1 MADNTDINGN
11 PTDEFEAMLDK
22 EIASNGGEAEI
33 DANCTDCTGMT
44 MFDVPGSE
52 DNLITVL
59 IPKDKIRSI
68 GAHSLVEIRSRAKE
82 NGGDGRIYRGIV
94 VAGPFHEPDGIRA
107 DAHVMVTTTVYGG
120 IFMPNYHGKVLI
132 ELLGEIS
139 DEIMMPPRFR
149 PLPNSPV
156 FVLDSKQTAEA
167 LKVKHDPGVMIG
179 MAIGHEDI
187 EVSIPSDKKTVI
199 PRHIGILGTTGGGK
213 STTVSGLM
221 SQFQQKGIATIVIDT
236 EGEYTHVDKPAE
248 NETMQKLLERRKIP
262 MKGIEK
268 VRVLHLA
275 GRETKAAK
283 STLTA
288 QFTLKFSSL
297 SPYAITDIL
306 GLTEAQFIRFFKAYD
321 AAKKILKNLK
331 IYPQQ
336 HEQEKEVLEID
347 EFDTGYPEITISLL
361 TDIGGLMLDEASKGT
376 TNSILRNKFIQDNLS
391 IIKPIISSFV
401 NGIDNESS
409 WKALL
414 GKLWQLDRTK
424 IFDNSSHKPIPFS
437 ELIQAGQ
444 MTIIDLSDSD
454 STLINNIVIANL
466 LRGIQQAQEQ
476 SYKKAIEEEKQPTPV
491 SIIIEE
497 AHEFLSKERIGKM
510 SNLFQQVAR
519 IARRGRK
526 RWLGLVFVTQLPQ
539 HLPDEVLGLIN
550 SFILHKISDANV
562 VSQLKRSIGGVDA
575 SLWSRLPSLAPG
587 QAIVAA
593 PSLSRSLLV
602 AIDPSPCKLLMVD

>member
-1 MADNTDINGN
+1 MADIQENGN
-11 PTDEFEAMLDK
+11 HNDLITTLEK
-22 EIASNGGEAEI
+22 EIESNGGEWAE
-33 DANCTDCTGMT
+33 DANCKDADGMT
-44 MFDVPGSE
+44 MFDMPGSE
-52 DNLITVL
+52 DNLITAL
-59 IPKDKIRSI
+59 LPKKNIRNI
-68 GAHSLVEIRSRAKE
+68 GAHSLIEIRSRTKD
-82 NGGDGRIYRGIV
+82 NGGDGRVYRGIV

-107 DAHVMVTTTVYGG
+107 DAHMMITTAVNGA
-120 IFMPNYHGKVLI
+120 IFMPNFHGKVQI

-139 DEIMMPPRFR
+139 DGFLIPPRFR

-156 FVLDSKQTAEA
+156 FVLSADQTAEA
-167 LKVKHDPGVMIG
+167 LKVEHDPGITLG
-179 MAIGHEDI
+179 MAMGHENMQ
-187 EVSIPSDKKTVI
+187 VKIPSDKKTVI

-221 SQFQQKGIATIVIDT
+221 SQFQKKGIATIVIDT
-236 EGEYTHVDKPAE
+236 EGEYTQVDRPAE
-248 NETMQKLLERRKIP
+248 NKNMVALLNRRNIP
-262 MKGIEK
+262 IEGIEN

-275 GRETKAAK
+275 GRETKASPPTRIDK
-283 STLTA
+283 FTLT
-288 QFTLKFSSL
+288 FSSL
-297 SPYAITDIL
+297 SPYAIADIL
-306 GLTEAQFIRFFKAYD
+306 GLTEAQFIRFFKTYD
-321 AAKKILKNLK
+321 AAKKILKDLK
-331 IYPQQ
+331 LYPEKGQ
-336 HEQEKEVLEID
+336 EQEAMEID
-347 EFDTGYPEITISLL
+347 EFDTGYPKVTISLL
-361 TDIGGLMLDEASKGT
+361 TDIAGLMLDEASKGT
-376 TNSILRNKFIQDNLS
+376 TSS
-391 IIKPIISSFV
+391 IIRNDFILKNLPAVKATVSSFV
-401 NGIDNESS
+401 MGADNESS

-424 IFDNSSHKPIPFS
+424 IFDLPKLPTIPFA
-437 ELIQAGQ
+437 ELIKPGHL
-444 MTIIDLSDSD
+444 TIVDLSDSD

-466 LRGIQQAQEQ
+466 LRGIQQAQEH
-476 SYKKAIEEEKQPTPV
+476 SYNEAIKKGEQPTPT

-550 SFILHKISDANV
+550 SYILHKISDANV

-575 SLWSRLPSLAPG
+575 SLWNRLPNLAAG
-587 QAIVAA
+587 QAIVSA

>member
-1 MADNTDINGN
+1 MTDNKQNNGD
-11 PTDEFEAMLDK
+11 TQDELATMLDK
-22 EIASNGGEAEI
+22 EIANNGGEVAI
-33 DANCTDCTGMT
+33 DVNCRDCTGMT

-59 IPKDKIRSI
+59 LPKDKIRSI
-68 GAHSLVEIRSRAKE
+68 GAHSLVEIRSRSKE
-82 NGGDGRIYRGIV
+82 YGGDGRIYRGIV

-107 DAHVMVTTTVYGG
+107 DAHVMVTTTVHGG
-120 IFMPNYHGKVLI
+120 IFMPNFHGKVLI
-132 ELLGEIS
+132 ELLGEVS
-139 DEIMMPPRFR
+139 DGIMIPPRFR

-156 FVLDSKQTAEA
+156 FVLSSEDTAMA
-167 LKVKHDPGVMIG
+167 LKVDPDPGITLG
-179 MAIGHEDI
+179 MAIGHDDI
-187 EVSIPSDKKTVI
+187 EVKIPSDKKTVI

-221 SQFQQKGIATIVIDT
+221 SHFQQKGIATIVVDT
-236 EGEYTHVDKPAE
+236 EGEYTQVDRPAE
-248 NETMQKLLERRKIP
+248 NDTMKKLLQRRNIP
-262 MKGIEK
+262 IEGIKNMK
-268 VRVLHLA
+268 VLHLA
-275 GRETKAAK
+275 GRETKAVPPTPIAK
-283 STLTA
+283 
-288 QFTLKFSSL
+288 FTLKFSSL

-321 AAKKILKNLK
+321 AAKKILKDLK
-331 IYPQQ
+331 IYPQR
-336 HEQEKEVLEID
+336 EQEREALEID
-347 EFDTGYPEITISLL
+347 EFETGHPEITISLL
-361 TDIGGLMLDEASKGT
+361 TDVGGLMLEEASGGT
-376 TNSILRNKFIQDNLS
+376 TNSILRNSFIKNNLS

-401 NGIDNESS
+401 NGVDNESS

-424 IFDNSSHKPIPFS
+424 IFDLPNLEPIPFS
-437 ELIQAGQ
+437 SLITSGQ
-444 MTIIDLSDSD
+444 LTIIDLSDSD

-476 SYKKAIEEEKQPTPV
+476 SYNEAVRIGKQPTPV

-575 SLWSRLPSLAPG
+575 SLWNRLSNLAPG
-587 QAIVAA
+587 QAIVST

-602 AIDPSPCKLLMVD
+602 AMDPSPCKLLMVD